1 MLIFFM
7 FLLFQ
12 VITSQKKHCHTTQN
26 TATTSGNNAMK
37 FSAEVSKVHA
47 AARVKGPEA
56 ANVNNKACTEMFKQL
71 LSN

>member
-1 MLIFFM
+1 
-7 FLLFQ
+7 
-12 VITSQKKHCHTTQN
+12 
-26 TATTSGNNAMK
+26 MK